1 MPLPDLIAA
10 LEKKSPGR
18 VLRTDQKP
26 ASPPENVVIGDN
38 YFEVRL

>member
-10 LEKKSPGR
+10 LEKKAPGR
-18 VLRTDQKP
+18 VLRTDQRP
-26 ASPPENVVIGDN
+26 ASPPEGVVIGDN